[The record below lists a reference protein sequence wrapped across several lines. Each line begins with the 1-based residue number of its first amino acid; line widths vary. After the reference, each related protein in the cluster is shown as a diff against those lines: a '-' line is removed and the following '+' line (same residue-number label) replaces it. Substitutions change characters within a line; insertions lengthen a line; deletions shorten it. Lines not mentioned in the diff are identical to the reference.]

1 MQIGKIQENVLKRSV
16 LKPLHSSRPEV
27 CFRPGP
33 GMGYTAV
40 KGNDGE
46 TMVVTTNVVE
56 GTPFQVSVLTVP
68 RALNSLICSG
78 ARPVGIMLGVM
89 LPQWVSE
96 AQLKDMMTGIDAA
109 AQAHGVDVLGGHTQV
124 SDSVSSVIV
133 TVTALGFLP
142 ENDESRGGES
152 LKLAGQDI
160 VMTKWAGLSGSWLLE
175 QKYHNEF
182 TAKYNQDL
190 SESISGMSRWFSVI
204 GEARVALEYGA
215 SVLYD
220 LSEGGVFGALW
231 EMAVLGKAGFY
242 VDLKRIPLKQETVEL
257 CDFIDTNPYQ
267 LVSMGSLLIA
277 AHHGEHL
284 VRELTAAG
292 ISAAMIGTFTNQNDR
307 IVINDEEVRYLE
319 PPRAPKII

>member
-16 LKPLHSSRPEV
+16 LKPLHSSRPEA
-27 CFRPGP
+27 CFTPGP
-33 GMGYTAV
+33 GKGYTAV
-40 KGNDGE
+40 KGSDGE

-78 ARPVGIMLGVM
+78 ARPIGIMLGVM
-89 LPQWVSE
+89 LPPWVSE
-96 AQLKDMMTGIDAA
+96 AQLKDMMTGIDETAR
-109 AQAHGVDVLGGHTQV
+109 AHDVDVLGGHTQV
-124 SDSVSSVIV
+124 SDSVSSVVV
-133 TVTALGFLP
+133 TVTAMGFLP
-142 ENDESRGGES
+142 EQYESRLDESLR
-152 LKLAGQDI
+152 LAGQDI

-175 QKYHNEF
+175 QKYHDEF

-190 SESISGMSRWFSVI
+190 SESISGLSRWFNII

-215 SVLYD
+215 SALYD
-220 LSEGGVFGALW
+220 LSEGGVFGGLW
-231 EMAVLGKAGFY
+231 EMAVLGKAGFC

-257 CDFIDTNPYQ
+257 CDFVDTNPYQ

-277 AHHGEHL
+277 ANHGEQL
-284 VRELTAAG
+284 VRELKKNG
-292 ISAAMIGTFTNQNDR
+292 ISAVMIGSFTNQNDR